1 MRYLLNNLILLLCL
15 GIISPDFAQQKHP
28 VKGRQSV
35 VDLKKEI
42 EELKAN
48 QQQSLKEIQELK
60 QLIQTLLNN
69 LAASTAPP
77 PQPVITLNVYGESFK
92 GSNEARVAIIE
103 YSDFECDCRRRQ
115 SGNGNHRS
123 RQPDSFGSAR
133 SGLCECNHV
142 RL

>member
-92 GSNEARVAIIE
+92 GSSEARVAIIE
-103 YSDFECDCRRRQ
+103 YSDFECPFCGQ
-115 SGNGNHRS
+115 Y
-123 RQPDSFGSAR
+123 AR
-133 SGLCECNHV
+133 EVFPQIEANFIKT
-142 RL
+142 